1 MNSWWVKIFLIF
13 VAVFAFA
20 KWGPSIPISS
30 VVSQKNDF
38 FTVTGEGKV
47 TVVPDTAIVS
57 LGITLNKPTVK
68 AAQDQVNSV
77 ISEITKSLKTLGIDA
92 KDIQT
97 SNYSIYPQYNDRIT
111 GYQVNAS
118 LTVTVRELDKVN
130 QVIDIATAKGANT
143 IGGIQL
149 TVDDTKQKQLLQ
161 QARELA
167 VKDAKTKAESL
178 ANAAGIT
185 LGKIVNIQENANN
198 FPRPMIGMMAVVDSA
213 PKTNIQPGS
222 TDISTSVTLFYE
234 TR

>member
-1 MNSWWVKIFLIF
+1 MIF

>member
-1 MNSWWVKIFLIF
+1 M
-13 VAVFAFA
+13 AVFAFA

>member
-1 MNSWWVKIFLIF
+1 M
-13 VAVFAFA
+13 AVFAFA

-47 TVVPDTAIVS
+47 TVVPDTDIVS